1 MKVATPRMRMFA
13 GPNGS
18 GKSTLK
24 EVLPSALLGVYV
36 NPDDMEKSMRA
47 QGMLDFSAYQVHT
60 DAGAVLSFLRESP
73 LLRKE
78 GLLKQIDG
86 LRFADN
92 QLVFGCVP
100 INSYWASVLSDFIRH
115 RLLESR
121 TSFTFETVMS
131 SPDKVAFLQ
140 KAREHG
146 FRTYLYY
153 VATEDPAI
161 NISRVEHRVRMGGHP
176 VPEEKIVERYHRS
189 LGLLAQAV
197 RQTDRAYIFDNSSQD
212 RLWLGEVTDG
222 VELESKSER
231 MPRWFADAL
240 WNRFGEEAQ

>member
-1 MKVATPRMRMFA
+1 MFA

-24 EVLPSALLGVYV
+24 EVLPPELLGVYV
-36 NPDDMEKSMRA
+36 NPDDMEKDLRK
-47 QGMLDFSAYQVHT
+47 QGALDFSAYRVRT
-60 DAGAVLSFLRESP
+60 DAGAVFAFLRQSA
-73 LLRKE
+73 LLDKA
-78 GLLKQIDG
+78 GLRQQIDG
-86 LRFADN
+86 LRFVGN
-92 QLVFGCVP
+92 KLVFGKVP
-100 INSYWASVLSDFIRH
+100 IHSYWASVLCDFIRH
-115 RLLESR
+115 QLLESR

-161 NISRVEHRVRMGGHP
+161 NISRVAHRVRMGGHP
-176 VPEEKIVERYHRS
+176 VPKEKIVERYHRS
-189 LGLLAQAV
+189 LALLAQAV

-212 RLWLGEVTDG
+212 RLWLGEVTGG
-222 VELESKSER
+222 VELESKSET

-240 WNRFGEEAQ
+240 WNRFGEEPAANPDAPQ